1 MKPGQLWDYG
11 RRGRG
16 EEPRV
21 KGEEGGGGGERT
33 GQLRAMQQMQKQLAA
48 VVLQLLML
56 QLQAGG

>member
-1 MKPGQLWDYG
+1 
-11 RRGRG
+11 
-16 EEPRV
+16 V